1 MVRVWVQSSCHLSPQ
16 VIVTVPL
23 SLLKRG
29 AIVFAPPLSDRKLKA
44 INNLGAGLVEKV
56 TFVDFLSVS
65 F

>member
-1 MVRVWVQSSCHLSPQ
+1 MVRVWYGEGVGAVPLSSCHLSPQ

-44 INNLGAGLVEKV
+44 INNL
-56 TFVDFLSVS
+56 TYMRIM
-65 F
+65 